1 MQMIDNINCTPYGLN
16 PSTESPPE
24 EQVVELDEE
33 EEFETIG
40 EMLKDEALR
49 AIRKRDELD

>member
-1 MQMIDNINCTPYGLN
+1 MIDNINCTPYGLN
-16 PSTESPPE
+16 PSTEIPPE